1 MQILSSFCCCCCCC
15 CSRVIV
21 ASVPV
26 LLNFSCS
33 AIFGSLG
40 ALLIR
45 VFWSRLC
52 SLAQPNFQI
61 AVNFLP
67 AQGLLPCTLC
77 TLSCL
82 LSLLLWL
89 FALREVCCLQKLLSL
104 PKTEQFAR
112 KEKLSITDIAS
123 LCLVVN
129 TVNSNSN
136 SNSNNNCNNSNRN
149 NDDDIGSNIQYCH
162 NNNLNLPKYF
172 RLGFANFIVHK
183 LTLSCCYCSS
193 SSCCCCCLWM
203 WIWKEYSLWVLHK
216 FTG

>member
-1 MQILSSFCCCCCCC
+1 MQILSSLCCWRCCCCFYCC
-15 CSRVIV
+15 R
-21 ASVPV
+21 VPV

-52 SLAQPNFQI
+52 SPAQSNFQI

-67 AQGLLPCTLC
+67 AQELLPCTLFTPFPGC
-77 TLSCL
+77 CCWCSCL
-82 LSLLLWL
+82 SYEK
-89 FALREVCCLQKLLSL
+89 FAACKSCCQYQKLSSL
-104 PKTEQFAR
+104 PERKTFNNWY
-112 KEKLSITDIAS
+112 
-123 LCLVVN
+123 CLALPR
-129 TVNSNSN
+129 
-136 SNSNNNCNNSNRN
+136 CQHCQQQQQHQQQQQLQQGDRN

-162 NNNLNLPKYF
+162 NNNLNLAKYF
-172 RLGFANFIVHK
+172 RLCFANFIGHN

-193 SSCCCCCLWM
+193 SSCCCFSL
-203 WIWKEYSLWVLHK
+203 WIWKEDSFWALHK